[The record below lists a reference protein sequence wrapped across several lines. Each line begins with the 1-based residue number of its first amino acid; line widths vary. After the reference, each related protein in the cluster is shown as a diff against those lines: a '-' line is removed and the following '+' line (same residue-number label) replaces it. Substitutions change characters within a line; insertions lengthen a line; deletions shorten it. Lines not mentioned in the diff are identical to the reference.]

1 MFLWQINLCLLFVE
15 QKNNYE
21 NETYLTVNASFSSVN
36 SKNKLTIQYQYKK
49 TTDSSYSSLATISN
63 NTKVTMS
70 KDKNYAWDYK
80 VILKDSFGTTT
91 YNLTLAKGK
100 FILFVDTK
108 KLSVG
113 VNCFPA
119 KAESLEVNGIE
130 FLEYDVVSTW

>member
-1 MFLWQINLCLLFVE
+1 
-15 QKNNYE
+15 
-21 NETYLTVNASFSSVN
+21 
-36 SKNKLTIQYQYKK
+36 
-49 TTDSSYSSLATISN
+49 
-63 NTKVTMS
+63 MS
-70 KDKNYAWDYK
+70 MDKNYAWDYK